1 MEQGK
6 FGSLVGDFWGGLA
19 AMLVAMPSAIAFGV
33 TVYSP
38 LGSSY
43 AAQGALAGIVGT
55 TVLGIIAPAL
65 GGTNRL
71 ITSPSAPAAAV
82 LAALAINLSHQG
94 LTADRAVL
102 FITLVG
108 LICGLLQV
116 TFGAVRLGLLIKYMP
131 YPVTSGYMSG
141 VGLVILV
148 SQVPKLLGVPKGIS
162 FWGGLTSPAVWNE
175 KALLVGAVTIG
186 VMVVARRLTKAVPPA
201 ILALLAGT
209 LTYLAFGLRD
219 RSLFTLAGNK
229 MVVGPLG
236 ASGSL
241 LSGMA
246 ERSHAM
252 GALHL
257 SELLALIIPALTLAV
272 LLSIDTLKTSVVLD
286 AITRT
291 RHNSNR
297 ELIGQGLGNLG
308 ASLAGGI
315 PGSGGMGVTLINM
328 ASGAQ
333 TRLSGLIEGVLALI
347 AFVFLRN
354 QIAWIPIAALAG
366 ILIVVGCRM
375 FDLHSLSLLRSRS
388 TLLDFAV
395 ILSVVVLAQAMSLIV
410 ASAVGIGLAI
420 LLFIREQVG
429 GSVVR
434 RKTLGNQMF
443 SRRVRLPEERSVL
456 ERCGDRTV
464 IIELQGSLFFGT
476 ADQLLAAVEPETSKR
491 TYVVLD
497 MRRVLGVDVTAARVL
512 EQIEDMLAQRK
523 GFLLF
528 SHFAQRVPSGRD
540 LEHYFNLMGIVRPE
554 LPARIFET
562 RDEALEWIEDR
573 ILREELALLPPETL
587 LDLREMSLFVGRKE
601 ETFAALEAC
610 METRSYKAGDK
621 IFSRGDVGDEL
632 FLIRRGDVRILL
644 PVTEKLNYHAATF
657 SRGDFFGEVAFLDA
671 SPRTADAVAQTD
683 TALYALSR
691 RRFDDLANEHKRMA
705 IQLLDAVA
713 KSLAIRLRH
722 ADKELRAYQEG

>member
-1 MEQGK
+1 M
-6 FGSLVGDFWGGLA
+6 GDFWGGLA